1 MFESHMA
8 EKIKQFA
15 LPVSVF
21 LVFAVGLVYY
31 LFFYNTKSVREEYI
45 LAKDSYY
52 ASENREQPIKELE
65 SLLAKTVSKDDE
77 ASIKS
82 TLAFAYIRMG
92 DLQKGISLL
101 KEVIADESL
110 PAKRRALAAQHMADI
125 FMLGGRFLGNL
136 SNEIFSGEP
145 YASFKE
151 NTSNT
156 RQWSENT
163 KVLVGMRRI
172 YEYASSISSLPVGEY
187 RNAESYAKLF
197 VNSQLDKAVVLS
209 NKKEHY
215 VGIAE
220 EKIVSGD
227 AAFERF
233 AARRGSWTEQGY
245 ALWVKGVALDL
256 LNELTGEAAYAVGAE
271 DAFKNS
277 LLLLEKTKDANR
289 SLVRS
294 QIIWASFYYASFL
307 ERKYGDGR
315 RDDIWSLLAAVANKE
330 IGGGGDT
337 PGLWKYLSR
346 IGAMSGPGGM
356 QASDKRNTVILA
368 KKNSDFRAF
377 LQGLGWTNNAL
388 N

>member
-1 MFESHMA
+1 MI
-8 EKIKQFA
+8 EKTNRFA
-15 LPVSVF
+15 LPIF
-21 LVFAVGLVYY
+21 IALVLVASIVYY
-31 LFFYNTKSVREEYI
+31 FFIHNPKTLRQEYLEI
-45 LAKDSYY
+45 KDSYY
-52 ASENREQPIKELE
+52 ESEDKEQSIKALEDLLSKAS
-65 SLLAKTVSKDDE
+65 SKDDE
-77 ASIKS
+77 VLIKS
-82 TLAFAYIRMG
+82 TLAFAYIRIG
-92 DLQKGISLL
+92 ELKRGISLI
-101 KEVIADESL
+101 KYVISDESL
-110 PAKRRALAAQHMADI
+110 SAERRALAAQHMADI

-215 VGIAE
+215 VVIAE

-256 LNELTGEAAYAVGAE
+256 LNELTGEAVYAVEAE

-277 LLLLEKTKDANR
+277 LLLLEKTKDKNR
-289 SLVRS
+289 SIVRS
-294 QIIWASFYYASFL
+294 QKIWAAFYYASFL

-315 RDDIWSLLAAVANKE
+315 RDDILSLLAAVTNKE

-356 QASDKRNTVILA
+356 QASDKRNAVILA